1 MKELQR
7 LKPIAEQF
15 FALSVKFLELID
27 ADETKYAH
35 FIEEVK
41 KTPTERFY
49 SSRGRLR
56 RLFKVKT
63 RKGKQLY
70 ISQKRSLIICQLFLN
85 KNSRNKN

>member
-1 MKELQR
+1 MKDLQR

-27 ADETKYAH
+27 ANETEYAH

-49 SSRGRLR
+49 SFRRQSRRITS
-56 RLFKVKT
+56 KT
-63 RKGKQLY
+63 ITL
-70 ISQKRSLIICQLFLN
+70 C
-85 KNSRNKN
+85 KNRQYV